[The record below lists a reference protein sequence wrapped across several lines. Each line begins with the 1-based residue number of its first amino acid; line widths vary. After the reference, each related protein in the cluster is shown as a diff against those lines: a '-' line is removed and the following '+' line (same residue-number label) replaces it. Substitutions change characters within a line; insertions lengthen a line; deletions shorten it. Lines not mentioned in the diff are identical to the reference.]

1 MFGLGG
7 ENLTLK
13 LRITLFKA
21 ILEKHVGWFDSEDK
35 APGILTN
42 ILTEDISQVNGLTTE
57 VLGII
62 LEAAL
67 GLTVSSLICAIFSW
81 QLAIIVTLLSPLM
94 ILGGLGM
101 ASLQLNQA
109 AVSNS
114 YMQANA
120 LLSDIIM
127 NYRTVISFGQKNVD
141 FILERYGELLIV
153 PQQAGIKRSH
163 ISGIFFGYS

>member
-1 MFGLGG
+1 
-7 ENLTLK
+7 
-13 LRITLFKA
+13 
-21 ILEKHVGWFDSEDK
+21 
-35 APGILTN
+35 
-42 ILTEDISQVNGLTTE
+42 
-57 VLGII
+57 
-62 LEAAL
+62 
-67 GLTVSSLICAIFSW
+67 
-81 QLAIIVTLLSPLM
+81 
-94 ILGGLGM
+94 M

-163 ISGIFFGYS
+163 VSGIFFGYS